1 MDGTVFR
8 VAPSNREQADSS
20 LRIGDEAVLIGKQGD
35 LEITIDQV
43 AEKAG
48 TISYEILTGIGKRIP
63 RIYVN
68 QEP

>member
-8 VAPSNREQADSS
+8 IAPSKEGNADLS
-20 LRIGDEAVLIGKQGD
+20 LHIGDEAVLIGKQGD

-43 AEKAG
+43 AEKAE